1 MSHYITL
8 YYNIFYYTG
17 TPGYAFESGATS
29 STPSDLTQHGYPCLP
44 GTFCPPGS
52 KIPTPCPIGTYQSYA
67 LQTNISSCV
76 LCDSGTYQYEQGQAS
91 CYPCSSSSVSLKGS
105 SLCSCIGKNRA
116 FQPGDGFC
124 ICSPGF
130 EFVDS
135 NFVVSSEKDGSY
147 DCQPVVYQRYS
158 VVRFGV
164 MLCVLMW

>member
-1 MSHYITL
+1 MVSVNYFTFYIT
-8 YYNIFYYTG
+8 IQYTG
-17 TPGYAFESGATS
+17 TPGYAFEFGSTS
-29 STPSDLTQHGYPCLP
+29 STPSNLTTQHGYPCPP

-52 KIPTPCPIGTYQSYA
+52 TAPTLCPIGTYQSHSLA
-67 LQTNISSCV
+67 KNASACV
-76 LCDSGTYQYEQGQAS
+76 LCDIGTYQYEQGQAS

-135 NFVVSSEKDGSY
+135 NFIVSSENDGSY
-147 DCQPVVYQRYS
+147 DCQPVVYQR
-158 VVRFGV
+158 
-164 MLCVLMW
+164 